1 MAKVKKKLPKER
13 KVVSSKNTLKMLLGK
28 YGDGI
33 VWAFDG
39 KQKEPE
45 VEVIPTNCQSFNW
58 VTGRGGVPRGRV
70 TEVSGPESSGKT
82 TLCYCIMATVQR
94 AGGRAALI
102 DAENAVDLDYMRLCG
117 VDEKNNFII
126 AQPDYGEQALS
137 MVEDIILDG
146 RIDVV
151 VVDSVAA
158 LIPKAELEAEM
169 TDMQVGLQAR
179 MMAKSMRRITSLLKG
194 SKTAV
199 IFTNQLRDKIG
210 GFGGFGP
217 QTSTPGGRALKHAA
231 SVRIE
236 TRRTTPIKAGSAQ
249 IGFMT
254 RVKVTKNKI
263 APPFREAQIPVVF
276 NKGIDERLDFI
287 ELAIKS
293 RALKKR
299 ASIFYYG
306 EKAVG
311 NGWLETYEKIIA
323 REKLLEAVQSKID
336 KMFTKWSDAG
346 RIEDPEADGGED
358 KNAKEDKD

>member
-1 MAKVKKKLPKER
+1 MAAKPKKKLPKER
-13 KVVSSKNTLKMLLGK
+13 KVSKKNTLKMLLEK

-45 VEVIPTNCQSFNW
+45 VEVIPTNCLSLNW
-58 VTGRGGVPRGRV
+58 VTGRGGIPRGRV
-70 TEVSGPESSGKT
+70 TEISGPESSGKT
-82 TLCYCIMATVQR
+82 TVCYCIMATVQKSE
-94 AGGRAALI
+94 GKAALI
-102 DAENAVDLDYMRLCG
+102 DAENSVDLDYMRLCG

-137 MVEDIILDG
+137 MVEDLILDG
-146 RIDVV
+146 RTDVI

-169 TDMQVGLQAR
+169 TDLQVGLQAR

-236 TRRTTPIKAGSAQ
+236 TRRTTPIKSGTAQ

-263 APPFREAQIPVVF
+263 APPFREAQVPIVF
-276 NKGIDERLDFI
+276 NRGVDERLDFI
-287 ELAIKS
+287 ELAVKS
-293 RALKKR
+293 RAVKKR
-299 ASIFYYG
+299 ASIFYVG
-306 EKAVG
+306 DRAIG
-311 NGWLETYEKIIA
+311 NGWLEAYDRIQS
-323 REKLLEAVQSKID
+323 REKLLAGITAKID
-336 KMFTKWSDAG
+336 KMFLKWSDAG
-346 RIEDPEADGGED
+346 KITDPAAEGGDSKDDGEA
-358 KNAKEDKD
+358 KD